1 MPPFDPPD
9 RDVQAANR
17 RKAEV
22 AELAKP
28 IHVLGAG
35 LSGLAAATYLAN
47 AGREVHVHEIRGDS
61 GARFD
66 GDFQGIENWTSGS
79 DFFNEMCQWGFDPQQ
94 FKSDPF
100 DVIDLA
106 HPDDEITQPRTSDVA
121 FRIVE
126 RGTAEHCID
135 QGFKRM
141 AMEAGAHIHYD
152 VRKDPKECHII
163 AAGPKDSSAV
173 AFGEIFHTDHPNHV
187 TFQLNDKLAPGAYSY
202 LIIIDGVGLIC
213 TCLWRQQK
221 NSSRYLNEAIAW
233 YEQHYDL
240 NRKPIKRVGGKGD
253 FSLPTKY
260 VHEGRYYVGE
270 AGGLQDFM
278 WGFGMRYAVTS
289 GVLAA
294 KAVLGDCN
302 YESEVRERL
311 VPLVRASAIN
321 RFLMNRVGNRGFK
334 MVANHWMRDQKKKGD
349 GLAFMRWMYKPGLGR
364 RMLWPIVRLGMLRR
378 KQLKD
383 GRTVHRLPF
392 RKSLGRDVWEPSARG
407 NEIGAQWDAIRRSG
421 GNTSFSESDA

>member
-9 RDVQAANR
+9 NYVQAAR
-17 RKAEV
+17 HAKAEA
-22 AELAKP
+22 AELAKS
-28 IHVLGAG
+28 IHIFGAG

-79 DFFNEMCQWGFDPQQ
+79 DFFNEMRQWGFDPQQ

-141 AMEAGAHIHYD
+141 AMEAGAHIHYN
-152 VRKDPKECHII
+152 VRKEPKECHII

-221 NSSRYLNEAIAW
+221 NSSRYLNETIAW

-240 NRKPIKRVGGKGD
+240 NRRPIKRVGGKGD

-294 KAVLGDCN
+294 KAVLGDCE
-302 YESEVRERL
+302 YENEVRERL

-364 RMLWPIVRLGMLRR
+364 RMLWPVVRLGMLRR

>member
-141 AMEAGAHIHYD
+141 AMEAGAHIHYN
-152 VRKDPKECHII
+152 VRKEPKECHII